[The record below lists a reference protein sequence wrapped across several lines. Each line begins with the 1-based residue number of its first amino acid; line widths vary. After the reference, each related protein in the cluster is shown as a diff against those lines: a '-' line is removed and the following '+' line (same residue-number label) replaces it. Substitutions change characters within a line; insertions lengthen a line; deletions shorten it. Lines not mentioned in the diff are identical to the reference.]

1 MLRVSGEAFMKKH
14 RLTTPQVAFIVGTRA
29 ALAGGIGLLV
39 AGKLPDR
46 ARRAV
51 ALGLV
56 AVGVATTIP
65 AVRTLLGH

>member
-1 MLRVSGEAFMKKH
+1 MKKH
-14 RLTTPQVAFIVGTRA
+14 RLTTRQVAFIVGTRA

-39 AGKLPDR
+39 AAKLPDR

-51 ALGLV
+51 AMGLV

-65 AVRTLLGH
+65 AARTLLGH